1 MTAVTDKPVARF
13 IERYLAEIEAGNAA
27 LFAGAGLSAPAGFV
41 DWRELLRDIA
51 DELDLRI
58 DWEHDLIAVAQ
69 FHLNKTKNR
78 HRLNQAIIDAL
89 SSTPAPTANHR
100 RLARLPIRT
109 WWTTNYDGLIE
120 RALEDAGKIVDVK
133 SAVSQLAN
141 TRRGRDA
148 VLYKMHG
155 DVSRPDEAVVT
166 RNDYERYALDRG
178 PFVSALTGDLLS
190 KTFLFVGFSFTD
202 PNLEQVLARLRLH
215 VGVNQ
220 REHFAFL
227 RRRTRL
233 ANESDDEFAHN
244 LARHRLMVDDLQR
257 FNVQVILVD
266 EYADVELILAEIER
280 RHRRQTAFV
289 SASADDFEPWGRPA
303 VENFMR
309 RLGHAI
315 VAKDA
320 RLLTGLGLGVGNA
333 LFTGAVERVLEGG
346 RGRIEDTLILRPFP
360 QHIDDQ
366 ARRERVWEDYRQ
378 RIIPD
383 AGVALFLFGNKRAGD
398 EIVLANGMVRE
409 WEIAL
414 QHGLTLVPIGAT
426 GSTARDLAAQALADP
441 DRLLA
446 GLDQGQRDIVARLA
460 EPVADLAELIE
471 PIARLIADL
480 RGGR

>member
-1 MTAVTDKPVARF
+1 
-13 IERYLAEIEAGNAA
+13 
-27 LFAGAGLSAPAGFV
+27 LS
-41 DWRELLRDIA
+41 
-51 DELDLRI
+51 
-58 DWEHDLIAVAQ
+58 
-69 FHLNKTKNR
+69 
-78 HRLNQAIIDAL
+78 
-89 SSTPAPTANHR
+89 
-100 RLARLPIRT
+100 RLPIRT

-120 RALEDAGKIVDVK
+120 RSLEDAGKVVDVK

-141 TRRGRDA
+141 TKRHRDA

-178 PFVSALTGDLLS
+178 PFISALTGDLLS
-190 KTFLFVGFSFTD
+190 KTFLFIGFSFTD
-202 PNLEQVLARLRLH
+202 PNLEQVLARLRLN

-233 ANESDDEFAHN
+233 PAESDDEFAHN

-266 EYADVELILAEIER
+266 EYADIELILAELGR
-280 RHRRQTAFV
+280 RHRRQTVFV

-303 VENFMR
+303 VEGFMR

-320 RLLTGLGLGVGNA
+320 RLMTGLGLGVGNA

-346 RGRIEDTLILRPFP
+346 RGRIEDALIIRPFP
-360 QHIDDQ
+360 QHIDDAAQ
-366 ARRERVWEDYRQ
+366 RERVWEEYRQ

-383 AGVALFLFGNKRAGD
+383 AGVALFLFGNKRVGD
-398 EIVLANGMVRE
+398 KIVTANGMVRE

-414 QHGLTLVPIGAT
+414 EHGLTVIPVGAT
-426 GSTARDLAAQALADP
+426 GSTAHQLAERALADP
-441 DRLLA
+441 NRLLA
-446 GLDQGQRDIVARLA
+446 GLDRDQRDVTARLA
-460 EPVADLAELIE
+460 KPVDDLTELIE
-471 PIARLIADL
+471 PIIRLVADL
-480 RGGR
+480 RSGR